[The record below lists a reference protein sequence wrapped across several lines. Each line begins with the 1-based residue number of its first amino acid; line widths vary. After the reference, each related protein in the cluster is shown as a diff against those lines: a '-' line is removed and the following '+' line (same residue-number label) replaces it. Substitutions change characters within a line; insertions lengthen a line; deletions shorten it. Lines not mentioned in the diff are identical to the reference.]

1 MNWKFIFIFI
11 FLFSF
16 AKTDIKAY
24 DCPDRFV
31 NFVNPVRS
39 RSLWIDNSLK
49 PIVVQKEMLDKFG
62 FTGTWLIQYD
72 VLNDRELVEELKTYK
87 NDEVGVFLEI
97 SIDLATDSKV
107 NYLLNT
113 PWYSPNVVF
122 LSGYERG
129 ERIKLIDHLFSKFN
143 KEFGYFP
150 KSVGAWWIDSF
161 SLNYMKDKYGINSAL
176 IVADQKTTDSYGIWG
191 QWWGYP
197 YVSSKYNILDP
208 AKTDSSQVV
217 IIQWAQRHPHL
228 AYIGFGP
235 QTSNYS
241 IQANDYKSLGLNTD
255 FFKETVSY
263 YLDCKNDIGQITMGM
278 ETGMEGL
285 SFIDEYEK
293 QIEYLS
299 SISVK
304 DLTMSD
310 FANLYKDKYK
320 QNDST
325 IVIGQT
331 DKEWKLTKN
340 QRQNLFLE
348 DQISY
353 TGYVFKDY
361 FVADDSQFL
370 DRDLSKID
378 KSGNNMIYIP
388 LYLIVLLIFTV
399 ILIKRKVNKIRLAT
413 IILSVLISHILVYR
427 SYCFRNWCVFFSFE
441 SNLLMY
447 YQMFLSV
454 IFYVLFFLISNKIN
468 LFFYL
473 ASFGLL
479 GLINILRYTVI
490 DGIKYFGVLIGWDRL
505 IGIGVS
511 ENRLLFINKEFE
523 QFTSAL
529 IKVDLNFIYSNKYFY
544 ILLLPLSNLLL
555 AIILTKLW
563 KINKFWRVCTG
574 ILFVFGIVYL
584 FQLSQMAPEAVL
596 PIN

>member
-1 MNWKFIFIFI
+1 MNWKFILI
-11 FLFSF
+11 FLTLFF
-16 AKTDIKAY
+16 FKQGDVRAY
-24 DCPDRFV
+24 DCQDRYV

-39 RSLWIDNSLK
+39 RSLWIDNSLE
-49 PIVVQKEMLDKFG
+49 PIVSQKEILNEYNFNAS
-62 FTGTWLIQYD
+62 WLVQYD
-72 VLNDRELVEELKTYK
+72 VLDDRELIEELKTYK
-87 NDEVGVFLEI
+87 NDEIGVFLEV
-97 SIDLATDSKV
+97 SEGLATDSNV

-113 PWYSPNVVF
+113 PWYFPNVIF

-129 ERIKLIDHLFSKFN
+129 ERIKLIDQLFSKFN

-161 SLNYMKDKYGINSAL
+161 SLNYMKDKYRIKSAL
-176 IVADQKTTDSYGIWG
+176 IVADQKTTDSYGVWG

-197 YVSSKYNILDP
+197 YVSSKYNILEP
-208 AKTDSSQVV
+208 AKTDSSDVV
-217 IIQWAQRHPHL
+217 IIQWAQRHPDL
-228 AYIGFGP
+228 AYTGSGP

-241 IQANDYKSLGLNTD
+241 VQANDYSSLGLDTN
-255 FFKETVSY
+255 FFKNTIEY
-263 YLDCKNDIGQITMGM
+263 YLDCKNIVGQITVGM

-285 SFIDEYEK
+285 RFIDEYEK
-293 QIEYLS
+293 QIKYLN
-299 SISVK
+299 SISVE
-304 DLTMSD
+304 DVSMSD
-310 FANLYKDKYK
+310 FADFYKEKYK
-320 QNDST
+320 QNNSA
-325 IVIGQT
+325 ILIGQT
-331 DKEWKLTKN
+331 DKEWQLTKS
-340 QRQNLFLE
+340 QRQNKFLE
-348 DQISY
+348 DKVSY
-353 TGYVFKDY
+353 VGYVFKDY

-378 KSGNNMIYIP
+378 KSGSNMIYIP
-388 LYLIVLLIFTV
+388 QYLMVLWIFTAV
-399 ILIKRKVNKIRLAT
+399 LIKRKVNKIRLAT

-441 SNLLMY
+441 TNYLMY
-447 YQMFLSV
+447 YQLILSML
-454 IFYVLFFLISNKIN
+454 FYGLFFLISKKIN

-473 ASFGLL
+473 TSFGLL

-490 DGIKYFGVLIGWDRL
+490 DGIKYFGILIGWDRL

-511 ENRLLFINKEFE
+511 ENRLLFINREFE

-529 IKVDLNFIYSNKYFY
+529 IKIDLNFIYSNKYFY

-563 KINKFWRVCTG
+563 KINKFWRVCIG

>member
-1 MNWKFIFIFI
+1 MNWKFIFIFLS
-11 FLFSF
+11 LFF
-16 AKTDIKAY
+16 FKQGDIKAY
-24 DCPDRFV
+24 DCSYRYV
-31 NFVNPVRS
+31 NFINPVRS
-39 RSLWIDNSLK
+39 RSLWIDNSLR
-49 PIVVQKEMLDKFG
+49 PIVAQKEILNKFG
-62 FTGTWLIQYD
+62 LTGTWLIQYD
-72 VLNDRELVEELKTYK
+72 VLNDRELLNEIKAYK
-87 NDEVGVFLEI
+87 NDEIGVFLEI
-97 SIDLATDSKV
+97 SIDMATDSKV
-107 NYLLNT
+107 NYLLNA

-129 ERIKLIDHLFSKFN
+129 ERIKLIDQLFSKFN
-143 KEFGYFP
+143 NEFGYFP

-161 SLNYMKDKYGINSAL
+161 SLNYMRDKYDITSAL
-176 IVADQKTTDSYGIWG
+176 IVADQKTTDGYGVWG

-197 YVSSKYNILDP
+197 YVSSKYNILEP
-208 AKTDSSQVV
+208 ATVESSDVV
-217 IIQWAQRHPHL
+217 IIQWAQRHPDL

-241 IQANDYKSLGLNTD
+241 VQANDYKSLGLNTD

-263 YLDCKNDIGQITMGM
+263 YLDCKNEIGQITVGM

-285 SFIDEYEK
+285 SFIKEYEK

-320 QNDST
+320 QNDSA

-340 QRQNLFLE
+340 QRQNLFLK

-378 KSGNNMIYIP
+378 KSGSNIIYIP
-388 LYLIVLLIFTV
+388 LYLMVLLIFTAV
-399 ILIKRKVNKIRLAT
+399 LIKRKVNKIRLAT
-413 IILSVLISHILVYR
+413 IISSVLISHILVYR
-427 SYCFRNWCVFFSFE
+427 SYCFRNWCIFFGFE
-441 SNLLMY
+441 LNLLMY
-447 YQMFLSV
+447 YQVILSV
-454 IFYVLFFLISNKIN
+454 IFYGLFFLISKKIN

-505 IGIGVS
+505 MGVGVS
-511 ENRLLFINKEFE
+511 KNRLLFINKEFE

-529 IKVDLNFIYSNKYFY
+529 IKVDLSFIYSNKYFY
-544 ILLLPLSNLLL
+544 ILLLPLINLSI
-555 AIILTKLW
+555 AFVLTKLW
-563 KINKFWRVCTG
+563 RKNKLWIIIIRFLLIFG
-574 ILFVFGIVYL
+574 FVYAYQS
-584 FQLSQMAPEAVL
+584 FQLAPKTAL

>member
-1 MNWKFIFIFI
+1 MNWKFIFIFLS
-11 FLFSF
+11 LFF
-16 AKTDIKAY
+16 FKQGDIKAY
-24 DCPDRFV
+24 DCPDRYV

-49 PIVVQKEMLDKFG
+49 PIVAQKEILNKYNFNAS
-62 FTGTWLIQYD
+62 WLVQYD

-87 NDEVGVFLEI
+87 NDEIGVFLEV
-97 SIDLATDSKV
+97 SEGLATDSRV
-107 NYLLNT
+107 DYLLNT
-113 PWYSPNVVF
+113 SWYFPNVVF

-129 ERIKLIDHLFSKFN
+129 ERIKLIDQLFSKFN
-143 KEFGYFP
+143 NEFGYFP

-161 SLNYMKDKYGINSAL
+161 SLNYMRDKYDITSAL
-176 IVADQKTTDSYGIWG
+176 IVADQKTTDSYGVWG

-197 YVSSKYNILDP
+197 YVSSKYNILEP
-208 AKTDSSQVV
+208 ATVESSDVV
-217 IIQWAQRHPHL
+217 IIQWAQRHPDL

-241 IQANDYKSLGLNTD
+241 VQANDYKSLGLNTD

-263 YLDCKNDIGQITMGM
+263 YLDCKNYIGQITVGM

-285 SFIDEYEK
+285 SFIEEYEK

-320 QNDST
+320 KNDST

-340 QRQNLFLE
+340 QRQNLFLK

-361 FVADDSQFL
+361 FVADRQEFL
-370 DRDLSKID
+370 DRDLSKIGD
-378 KSGNNMIYIP
+378 SLSNMLYVP
-388 LYLIVLLIFTV
+388 LYLVVLLLLAIV
-399 ILIKRKVNKIRLAT
+399 SVNKKVNKIRLVT
-413 IILSVLISHILVYR
+413 IILSVLISHILFYK
-427 SYCFRNWCVFFSFE
+427 SYCFKNWCVFFSFE

-447 YQMFLSV
+447 YQMVLSAL
-454 IFYVLFFLISNKIN
+454 FYGIFFLISKKIN

-473 ASFGLL
+473 ASFGWL

-490 DGIKYFGVLIGWDRL
+490 DGIKYFGVLIGWDRVF
-505 IGIGVS
+505 GIGVS

-523 QFTSAL
+523 QFTSSL
-529 IKVDLNFIYSNKYFY
+529 IKIDLGVVYINKYY
-544 ILLLPLSNLLL
+544 YLLLLPILNLVIS
-555 AIILTKLW
+555 IILARLW
-563 KINKFWRVCTG
+563 KINKFWKIFIG
-574 ILFVFGIVYL
+574 LLLIFGAIYIYQM
-584 FQLSQMAPEAVL
+584 FQIAPNTVS
-596 PIN
+596 PIS